1 MFNDGVRLNPTWP
14 VLRTYGAER
23 LRRVAVPIGG
33 IGTGTVSLGGRGN
46 LRDWEI
52 VNRPAK
58 GFVPNVPITRNMTE
72 PRAFFAVRVQA
83 QDQPPVTRLLEMQLD
98 PFNFADALLGVLAQR
113 LARTVCATCKEPYHP
128 SREEYETLAHAYG
141 EKAFARLSIPYDDAF
156 RLVRGS
162 GCQACRRT
170 GYKGR
175 VALHELLVVTDE
187 IKSLILS
194 RAPAAELLTTARRQ
208 GLTTLIQDG
217 VLKCIQGLTDY
228 KQVQAVAMR

>member
-1 MFNDGVRLNPTWP
+1 M
-14 VLRTYGAER
+14 
-23 LRRVAVPIGG
+23 
-33 IGTGTVSLGGRGN
+33 
-46 LRDWEI
+46 
-52 VNRPAK
+52 
-58 GFVPNVPITRNMTE
+58 
-72 PRAFFAVRVQA
+72 
-83 QDQPPVTRLLEMQLD
+83 
-98 PFNFADALLGVLAQR
+98 
-113 LARTVCATCKEPYHP
+113 
-128 SREEYETLAHAYG
+128 
-141 EKAFARLSIPYDDAF
+141 
-156 RLVRGS
+156 VRGS

-194 RAPAAELLTTARRQ
+194 RAPAAELLTTARLQ